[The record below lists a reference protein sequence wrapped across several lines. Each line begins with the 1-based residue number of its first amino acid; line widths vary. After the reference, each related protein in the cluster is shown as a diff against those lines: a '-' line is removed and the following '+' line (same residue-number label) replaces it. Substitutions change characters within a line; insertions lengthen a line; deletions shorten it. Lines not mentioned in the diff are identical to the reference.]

1 MPTAHEMPNSGSG
14 TKQTL
19 NKYMLS
25 LFVYKYKQ
33 KSYFPINMEVS
44 TIEKIILKYGQE
56 VTQIISMW
64 LLISFKSTL
73 FYLFSKFV

>member
-25 LFVYKYKQ
+25 LFVYECKQ
-33 KSYFPINMEVS
+33 KSYFSTNMEVS
-44 TIEKIILKYGQE
+44 TIEKIILKYGPE
-56 VTQIISMW
+56 ATHTISMW

-73 FYLFSKFV
+73 FY